1 MGFDIG
7 GLTGGILGFI
17 GQQQTNQKNWDIAD
31 AANRNSAE
39 QAAKQM
45 DFQERMRDTQY
56 QTAVKDMKSAGLNP
70 MLAYSQGGAG
80 TPTGAMGSVSTATM
94 KNALGAG
101 VSGYQQLASLNA
113 DTDLKQSQTTAT
125 SAQAIQTEAN
135 TILTKQQTLK
145 AMEDTN
151 LSTQQLQNL
160 QKQLNKLDE
169 EILNLRATRGQT
181 IAQTGLTGA
190 QTQNVKE
197 NIAPSGDPYWYRD
210 LKRIGNS
217 AAEYF
222 NRMRK

>member
-7 GLTGGILGFI
+7 GLAGGVLGFI

-45 DFQERMRDTQY
+45 DFQERMRETQY
-56 QTAVKDMKSAGLNP
+56 QTAVKDMKEAGLNP

-80 TPTGAMGSVSTATM
+80 TPTGAMGSVSTAQM

-101 VSGYQQLASLNA
+101 VTGYQQLASNNA
-113 DTDLKQSQTTAT
+113 ETDLKQSQTTAT
-125 SAQAIQTEAN
+125 TAQAIQTEAQ
-135 TILTKQQTLK
+135 TIKTKQETLK
-145 AMEDTN
+145 SMEDTN

-160 QKQLNKLDE
+160 RMQVQKLDE
-169 EILNLRATRGQT
+169 EILNLRATRGLTNVQT
-181 IAQTGLTGA
+181 K
-190 QTQNVKE
+190 NVKE

-217 AAEYF
+217 AYDYF
-222 NRMRK
+222 RTKK

>member
-1 MGFDIG
+1 MFDLG
-7 GLTGGILGFI
+7 GLTGGLLGFV

-31 AANRNSAE
+31 AANRSSAE

-45 DFQERMRDTQY
+45 DFQERMRETQY
-56 QTAVKDMKSAGLNP
+56 QTAVKDMQQAGLNP

-101 VSGYQQLASLNA
+101 VAGYQQLASLNA

-169 EILNLRATRGQT
+169 EILNLRANRGQT
-181 IAQTGLTGA
+181 IAKTGLTSA
-190 QTQNVKE
+190 QTQNVKA

-217 AAEYF
+217 ASEYF
-222 NRMRK
+222 NRMTK